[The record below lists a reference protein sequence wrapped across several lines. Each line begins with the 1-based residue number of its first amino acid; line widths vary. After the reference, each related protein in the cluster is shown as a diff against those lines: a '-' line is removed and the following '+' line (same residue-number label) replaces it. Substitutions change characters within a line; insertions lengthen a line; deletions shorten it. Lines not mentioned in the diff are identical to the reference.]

1 MLDAG
6 FWILNKFI
14 AQNFI
19 PHQVSCIK
27 YTFMSFSFTV
37 IKEDTISSARLGK
50 ILTSHG
56 EVSTPAFMPVG
67 TQGTVKS
74 LTPEDIEDLN
84 GEIILC
90 NTYHLYLRPGQE
102 VIARLGGLHSFINWN
117 RPLLTDSGGF
127 QVYSISTLR
136 KIKEEGVFFRSHLD
150 GSSHLLTPE
159 RAVEVQEALGAD
171 IIMCLDECTPFPS
184 SFDYT
189 RESLSLTTR
198 WAERCKKAHIRKNQ
212 ALFGII
218 QGGMYPALRKQ
229 SVREIVALGFSGY
242 ALGGLG
248 VGETKDVL
256 HEILDAT
263 VSLIPHDKPRYLMG
277 VGTPQDLLEC
287 AKKGIDMFDC
297 VMPTRHARN
306 GMLFTGFGNLVIKNA
321 EYADDPKPI
330 DPECG
335 CYTCRHYSRAYLR
348 HLYMAKEILSARLN
362 TIHNLYYYLNL
373 MKELREAIRADRVDA
388 FSRDFYERQKKVMI
402 NQGSTRSLYVV

>member
-1 MLDAG
+1 
-6 FWILNKFI
+6 
-14 AQNFI
+14 
-19 PHQVSCIK
+19 
-27 YTFMSFSFTV
+27 MSFSFTV
-37 IKEDTISSARLGK
+37 IKEDSISSARLGK

-56 EVSTPAFMPVG
+56 EVNTPAFMPVG

-84 GEIILC
+84 AEIILC
-90 NTYHLYLRPGQE
+90 NTYHLYLRPGHE
-102 VIARLGGLHSFINWN
+102 VIARLGGLHSFIHWKH
-117 RPLLTDSGGF
+117 PLLTDSGGF
-127 QVYSISTLR
+127 QIYSISTLR

-171 IIMCLDECTPFPS
+171 IIMCLDECTPYPS

-189 RESLSLTTR
+189 QESLSLTTR
-198 WAERCKKAHIRKNQ
+198 WAERSKKAHTRKDQ

-218 QGGMYPALRKQ
+218 QGGMYPDLRKQ
-229 SVREIVALGFSGY
+229 STREIVGFDFPGY
-242 ALGGLG
+242 AVGGLG
-248 VGETKDVL
+248 VGETKDTL
-256 HEILDAT
+256 HEILDTT
-263 VSLIPHDKPRYLMG
+263 VPLIPHDKPRYLMG

-306 GMLFTGFGNLVIKNA
+306 GMLFTSFGNLVIKNA

-330 DPECG
+330 DPQCG
-335 CYTCRHYSRAYLR
+335 CYTCKHYSRAYLR
-348 HLYMAKEILSARLN
+348 HLFMAKEILSARLN

-373 MKELREAIRADRVDA
+373 MKDIRDAIRADRVEE
-388 FSRDFYERQKKVMI
+388 FSCDFYEKQKTVMV
-402 NQGSTRSLYVV
+402 NQGTTRSLYVVQ